1 MTTWYFDDE
10 AARATLAAEAE
21 SWMGTPFQPWHN
33 AKHVGVD
40 CVQLAGQLM
49 VACGVIEGYDFG
61 SYQLDFAAH
70 TGREMITE
78 WLGDN
83 SRFVFLPASTVPMPG
98 DVVVFSVGRA
108 IGHVGVM
115 LNAVDFIHSIQGRK
129 VQTSNRSIDP
139 WSERVAGYWRAKR

>member
-1 MTTWYFDDE
+1 MTWFFDDE
-10 AARATLAAEAE
+10 TARAKFAEEVA
-21 SWMGTPFQPWHN
+21 SWMDTPFQAWHN
-33 AKHVGVD
+33 AKGVGVD

-78 WLGDN
+78 WLGEN
-83 SRFVFLPASTVPMPG
+83 SRFVFLPASTVPMVG

-115 LNAVDFIHSIQGRK
+115 VNVADFVHSIQGRK
-129 VQTSNRSIDP
+129 VQLSNRKVPP
-139 WSERVAGYWRAKR
+139 WSERVAGYWRAQR

>member
-1 MTTWYFDDE
+1 MTWFFDE
-10 AARATLAAEAE
+10 GTARAKLAEEAQG
-21 SWMGTPFQPWHN
+21 WMGTPFQAWHN
-33 AKHVGVD
+33 AKGVGVD

-61 SYQLDFAAH
+61 AYSLDFAAH

-78 WLGDN
+78 WLGSN
-83 SRFVFLPASTVPMPG
+83 SRFVFLPASTVPMLG

-115 LNAVDFIHSIQGRK
+115 ITTSDFVHSIQGRK
-129 VQTSNRSIDP
+129 VQLSNRTVTP
-139 WSERVAGYWRAKR
+139 WLSRVAGYWRAKR